1 MIGAGRPICRL
12 MPIYGDAS
20 AAAAVNDSMPIQNK
34 GLRLMM
40 ENEFTMETEQFP

>member
-12 MPIYGDAS
+12 MPIYGDAG
-20 AAAAVNDSMPIQNK
+20 AAAAVNDSIQNK

-40 ENEFTMETEQFP
+40 ENEFAMETEQFP